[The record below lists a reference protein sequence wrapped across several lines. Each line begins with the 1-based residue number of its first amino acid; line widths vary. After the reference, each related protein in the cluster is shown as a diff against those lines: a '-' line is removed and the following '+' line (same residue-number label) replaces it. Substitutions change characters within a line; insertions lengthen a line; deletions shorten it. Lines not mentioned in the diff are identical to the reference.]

1 MELIKNGAA
10 QIQKQIDEAE
20 NCVIIS
26 GKYEIEKTILIPSD
40 FHLVLEN
47 CYLRMAD
54 NTFCNMF
61 TNANCRNFG
70 KNDKN
75 VIIEGRGNVIL
86 DSGKFNGLSEET
98 QCKDG
103 RPAIYNNNLILFAR
117 VNGFKIKNL
126 HLKNQRWWATNFIYC
141 ENGHIA
147 NLDFCSNPER
157 IDENGNIA
165 EGGFDFYENYE
176 SICVKNSDG
185 IDIRCGCKNILVEN
199 ITGFTEDDTVAMTSM
214 INGKMEKLFG
224 DPEKSPDMCNIT
236 VRNVMSAS
244 LCSQVRILAQGGG
257 RIYNILV
264 DGIMDTS
271 KYRSELVRGVNG
283 LKIGDKRL
291 YDRTEA
297 NRDALFNI
305 TVCNI
310 MSRAANAVKVIGPVG
325 KNVKISNVNMF
336 DGCGKLI
343 EKEGDTELLEFNP

>member
-86 DSGKFNGLSEET
+86 DSGKFNGLSEGT

-157 IDENGNIA
+157 IDENRNIA

-185 IDIRCGCKNILVEN
+185 VDIRCGCKNILIEN
-199 ITGFTEDDTVAMTSM
+199 ITGFLEDDTVAMTSI
-214 INGKMEKLFG
+214 INGDMEQFFADL
-224 DPEKSPDMCNIT
+224 EKNSDMCNIII
-236 VRNVMSAS
+236 RNVRSSS

-257 RIYNILV
+257 KIYNVLV
-264 DGIMDTS
+264 DGIVDTS
-271 KYRSELVRGVNG
+271 ATRNELVRGVNS
-283 LKIGDKRL
+283 LKIGDKTQ
-291 YDRTEA
+291 YGG
-297 NRDALFNI
+297 RDADKGDVSNI
-305 TVCNI
+305 TVRNI
-310 MSRAANAVKVIGPVG
+310 FSRAANAVKVIGPIG
-325 KNVKISNVNMF
+325 NNVKISNVNMF
-336 DGCGKLI
+336 DGCGNLI
-343 EKEGDTELLEFNP
+343 AKEGNTENLIFNP